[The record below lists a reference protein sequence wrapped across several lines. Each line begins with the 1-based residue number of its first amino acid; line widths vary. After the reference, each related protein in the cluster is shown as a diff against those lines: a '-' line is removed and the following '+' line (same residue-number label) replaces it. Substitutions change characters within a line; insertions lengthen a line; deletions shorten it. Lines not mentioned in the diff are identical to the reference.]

1 MNNLEQAIQKAQMY
15 NRRQYSLIDPQG
27 QFLINVPSSNKPNK
41 TSFFNEVKKL
51 AGSEL
56 LSPGQYIIQG
66 QNSPQDNGKI
76 QVPFQFGE
84 AHQMVNPHAVA
95 EGGFSQEQQAQI
107 LELSKQNVKLDL
119 EKQTLENQLEVYKEK
134 YAEALE
140 TIAELEEE
148 LNRQGPI
155 SDEPDLP
162 AWLKPLMPALT
173 TIGTNFLTGL
183 MDKGQNQA
191 PQDQAPGQPSPDN
204 DQDEPNQDFE
214 FNFNEQWAPNL
225 LKPILKS

>member
-140 TIAELEEE
+140 TIAELEED
-148 LNRQGPI
+148 LNQQGPVA
-155 SDEPDLP
+155 DDPELP

-183 MDKGQNQA
+183 MDKGQKQPGPAQAQPETQA
-191 PQDQAPGQPSPDN
+191 PN
-204 DQDEPNQDFE
+204 DEEEESQNFD
-214 FNFNEQWAPNL
+214 FNFNEQ
-225 LKPILKS
+225 